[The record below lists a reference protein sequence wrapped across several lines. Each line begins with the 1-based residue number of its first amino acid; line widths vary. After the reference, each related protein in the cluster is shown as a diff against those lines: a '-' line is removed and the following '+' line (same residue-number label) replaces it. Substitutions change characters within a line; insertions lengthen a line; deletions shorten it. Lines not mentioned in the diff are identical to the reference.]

1 MKPRRAKAEARVEVD
16 VNTSDAEVILSSLK
30 PEVESL
36 SSNRSRVKIERSGNG
51 VMLIIVADDVTA
63 LRAAVNSYLHW
74 IQGIID
80 IGKRIRQVN

>member
-16 VNTSDAEVILSSLK
+16 VNPSDAEVILSSLK

-80 IGKRIRQVN
+80 IGKRIR

>member
-1 MKPRRAKAEARVEVD
+1 MKARRKRAEARIEVD
-16 VNTSDAEVILSSLK
+16 VSPSDSEVILSSLR

-36 SSNRSRVKIERSGNG
+36 SSDRSNVRVEKSANG
-51 VMLIIVADDVTA
+51 VALIIKADDVTA

-80 IGKRIRQVN
+80 IGKRIRTAA

>member
-1 MKPRRAKAEARVEVD
+1 VD
-16 VNTSDAEVILSSLK
+16 VNPSDAEVILSSLK

-36 SSNRSRVKIERSGNG
+36 SSNRSMVKIERNGNG
-51 VMLIIVADDVTA
+51 VVLIIEADDVTA